1 MSKTVTRGDAH
12 IHVYQGEAASEAGR
26 MPLVLVHG
34 FASDHVTNWVGP
46 GWIAPLEEAGFAVFA
61 PDMRGHGKSTAFYAP
76 EDYALDEMAADVAA
90 VIEDVSDGPVALMGY
105 SMGGFISATLAAAR
119 PGLVSR
125 LVLAGVG
132 ENMLRD
138 ASRRNGEIAAGLLSE
153 DVPPA
158 GQEVARR
165 FRLFADQTGADKRAL
180 AACIRGITR
189 QFTADELGRIAAPTL
204 VIAGETDDVAR
215 DPAPLADLV
224 PGAECVIVPRRDHMR
239 AVGDKVTK
247 QEVLAFL
254 AR

>member
-1 MSKTVTRGDAH
+1 MPDTVTRGGAQ
-12 IHVYQGEAASEAGR
+12 IHVYEGDAGAAPIV
-26 MPLVLVHG
+26 MVHG

-46 GWIAPLEEAGFAVFA
+46 GWITPLAEAGLRAIA
-61 PDMRGHGKSTAFYAP
+61 PDMRGHGRSSKFYDPA
-76 EDYALDEMAADVAA
+76 DYALTDMAADVAA
-90 VIEDVSDGPVALMGY
+90 VIEAYADGPVVLMGY

-119 PGLVSR
+119 PELVSK

-138 ASRRNGEIAAGLLSE
+138 ASRRNEEIAAGLLAD
-153 DVPPA
+153 DVPPTA
-158 GQEVARR
+158 QEVARR

-189 QFTADELGRIAAPTL
+189 QFTADELGRITAPTL

-215 DPAPLADLV
+215 DPKPLADLV
-224 PGAECVIVPRRDHMR
+224 PHAECVIVPRRDHMR

-254 AR
+254 ARQ

>member
-1 MSKTVTRGDAH
+1 MPETVTRGGAQ
-12 IHVYQGEAASEAGR
+12 IHVYEGEEAAA
-26 MPLVLVHG
+26 PIVLVHG

-46 GWIAPLEEAGFAVFA
+46 GWIAPLAEAGLRAVA
-61 PDMRGHGKSTAFYAP
+61 PDMRGHGQSSKFYDPA
-76 EDYALDEMAADVAA
+76 DYALTDMAADVAA
-90 VIEDVSDGPVALMGY
+90 VIEAYADGPVALMGY

-119 PGLVSR
+119 PELVSK

-138 ASRRNGEIAAGLLSE
+138 ASRRNEEIAAGLLAD

-158 GQEVARR
+158 AQEVARR

-180 AACIRGITR
+180 AACIRGITK
-189 QFTADELGRIAAPTL
+189 QFTADELGRITAPTL

-215 DPAPLADLV
+215 DPQPLADLV
-224 PGAECVIVPRRDHMR
+224 PHAECVIVPRRDHMR

-254 AR
+254 ARQ